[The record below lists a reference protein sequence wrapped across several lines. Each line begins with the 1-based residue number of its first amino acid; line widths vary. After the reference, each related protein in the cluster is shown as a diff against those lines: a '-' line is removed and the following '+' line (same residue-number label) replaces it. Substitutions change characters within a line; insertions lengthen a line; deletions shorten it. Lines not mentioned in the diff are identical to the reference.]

1 MKILI
6 DGMGGDNAPDAVVQ
20 GAIDSLKEMDEEIVL
35 IGNEDL
41 LTESVEKH
49 GYSGNRISI
58 VHASQVIYNHE
69 PPVKAVRSKK
79 DSSIVKGLKMIKE
92 GEGDVFISAG
102 STGALMAGGMFTLG
116 RIQGIDRPTLAAVYP
131 VMGKEPIL
139 LADSGANAECKPRN
153 ILEFGV
159 MGTTY
164 MEKVLGRE
172 NPTVGLVNNG
182 TEEGKGTTMT
192 KAAHELL
199 AKSPLNFIGNI
210 ESREVPDGIAD
221 VVVTDGF
228 TGNVIIKLTEGMGL
242 MFLRQMK
249 SMFTANA
256 KTKMGAVL
264 MKEQLKQ
271 MKKQFDYTEYGGA
284 PILGVKGA
292 VLKMHGSSDAL
303 AVKQTIMKSIPYV
316 DGKVVQL
323 IQNSVVDI
331 EEILISE

>member
-6 DGMGGDNAPDAVVQ
+6 DGMGGDNAPDEIVK
-20 GAIDSLKEMDEEIVL
+20 GAIDSLKEMNEEIVL
-35 IGNEDL
+35 VGNQEL
-41 LTESVEKH
+41 LTNSIEKY
-49 GYSGNRISI
+49 GYAGDRISV

-79 DSSIVKGLKMIKE
+79 DSSVVKGLKMVKE

-116 RIQGIDRPTLAAVYP
+116 RIQGIDRPTLATIYP

-153 ILEFGV
+153 ILEFAV

-164 MEKVLGRE
+164 MEKVIGRE

-199 AKSPLNFIGNI
+199 SKSTLNFKGNI
-210 ESREVPDGIAD
+210 EAREVPDGAAD

-228 TGNVIIKLTEGMGL
+228 TGNVILKLSEGMGL
-242 MFLRQMK
+242 MFLREMK
-249 SMFTANA
+249 KMFTANV
-256 KTKMGAVL
+256 KTKMGAIM

-271 MKKQFDYTEYGGA
+271 MKKQFDYSEYGGA

-303 AVKQTIMKSIPYV
+303 AVKQTVLKSIPYV
-316 DGKVVQL
+316 NENVVEI